1 MAWVSGDVANRRIL
15 ADMGVETANGLRR
28 GLSVLDVLAGE
39 EAVGR
44 GGLGVVELARELGV
58 DKSQASRTLKTLA
71 EHGVVERD
79 PRTRCY
85 RLGARLFTYA
95 AVVSGQRLLELAPPL
110 LRRLV
115 SSLGERSHL
124 SVLDG
129 TSVLTLLSES
139 PPHALQAAGWAGRRV
154 PAHLTASGRALLF
167 DEDVEALRERFAGVQ
182 FGVGGPRVASDV
194 EEFVRRVVAARAV
207 GYAIVDEEFEA
218 GLVAVA
224 APVRN
229 FDGRIV
235 GAMNVSAPT
244 FRFRERL
251 GVGGLEVRAAGAELS
266 ALLAGAQDGQARTG

>member
-1 MAWVSGDVANRRIL
+1 
-15 ADMGVETANGLRR
+15 MGTANGLRR
-28 GLSVLDVLAGE
+28 GLAALDVLAVE
-39 EAVGR
+39 EAAGR
-44 GGLGVVELARELGV
+44 GALGVGELALQLGV
-58 DKSQASRTLKTLA
+58 DKSQASRTLKTLS

-85 RLGARLFTYA
+85 RLGARLFAYA
-95 AVVSGQRLLELAPPL
+95 ALVSGQRLLELAPPV

-115 SSLGERSHL
+115 ASLGERSHL

-129 TSVLTLLSES
+129 TSVLTLISES

-167 DEDVEALRERFAGVQ
+167 DDDAEALRRRFADVE
-182 FGVGGPRVASDV
+182 FGGAGPQAARDV
-194 EEFVRRVVAARAV
+194 EELVRRVAAAREM

-235 GAMNVSAPT
+235 GALNVSGPT

-251 GVGGLEVRAAGAELS
+251 RAGGMEVRAAGAELS
-266 ALLAGAQDGQARTG
+266 ALLSGAQDEQAQTG

>member
-1 MAWVSGDVANRRIL
+1 MLASMAVD
-15 ADMGVETANGLRR
+15 TASGLRR
-28 GLSVLDVLAGE
+28 GLRALDLLAGD
-39 EAVGR
+39 EAVRR
-44 GGLGVVELARELGV
+44 GGLGVVEMARRLGV

-71 EHGVVERD
+71 EHGLVERD
-79 PRTRCY
+79 PQTRCY
-85 RLGARLFTYA
+85 RLGPRLFAYA
-95 AVVSGQRLLELAPPL
+95 AMVSDQRLLELAPPL

-115 SSLGERSHL
+115 TSLGERSHL

-129 TSVLTLLSES
+129 TSVLTLMSES

-167 DEDVEALRERFAGVQ
+167 DDDAAALSQRFTGVE
-182 FGVGGPRVASDV
+182 FGVGGPR
-194 EEFVRRVVAARAV
+194 AARDIEELARRLAAAREV
-207 GYAIVDEEFEA
+207 GYAIADEELEA

-235 GAMNVSAPT
+235 GALNVSAPT

-251 GVGGLEVRAAGAELS
+251 SAGGMEVRAAGAELS
-266 ALLAGAQDGQARTG
+266 ALLAGAQGEPGRPG